1 MAFHIISEMH
11 SCQIYR
17 PIIDTHIKARYNI
30 DYYARLFPC
39 ETKHRPVGLLVGKVH
54 W

>member
-1 MAFHIISEMH
+1 MAFDNISEMH

-17 PIIDTHIKARYNI
+17 PSIDTPIMPRYNI
-30 DYYARLFPC
+30 DYYAWLFPC
-39 ETKHRPVGLLVGKVH
+39 VTKHRPALVGKVH